1 MAAFLPAPTVT
12 VPIGQP
18 RTRIMVLHCSPNH
31 SLSLKTL
38 FPRLDTL
45 TLDTKKLANCFK
57 PCSVCAQAC
66 ASSLSAT
73 ASQSH
78 KDKGLW
84 QVVGTIGAATAISK
98 FMGLLRET
106 VLAAVF
112 GVGPVINAF
121 NYASII
127 PGFSLAMLGGINGP
141 FHSAMT
147 AALSKRSKEDRQQLV
162 ESVSTIAGLA

>member
-1 MAAFLPAPTVT
+1 MAAFLPAPTIT

-66 ASSLSAT
+66 ASSLSAS

-98 FMGLLRET
+98 FMVCATL
-106 VLAAVF
+106 VF
-112 GVGPVINAF
+112 FGGHICF
-121 NYASII
+121 LMCKL
-127 PGFSLAMLGGINGP
+127 FSLKSLVLMDFFKSNNVLLHKMLI
-141 FHSAMT
+141 
-147 AALSKRSKEDRQQLV
+147 V
-162 ESVSTIAGLA
+162 C

>member
-1 MAAFLPAPTVT
+1 MAAFLPAPTIT

-18 RTRIMVLHCSPNH
+18 RTKIMVLHCSSNH

-57 PCSVCAQAC
+57 PSSVCAQAC

-78 KDKGLW
+78 KD
-84 QVVGTIGAATAISK
+84 SE
-98 FMGLLRET
+98 F
-106 VLAAVF
+106 
-112 GVGPVINAF
+112 
-121 NYASII
+121 
-127 PGFSLAMLGGINGP
+127 
-141 FHSAMT
+141 
-147 AALSKRSKEDRQQLV
+147 
-162 ESVSTIAGLA
+162 STIYPIFKSQTVEDLGFMVRL